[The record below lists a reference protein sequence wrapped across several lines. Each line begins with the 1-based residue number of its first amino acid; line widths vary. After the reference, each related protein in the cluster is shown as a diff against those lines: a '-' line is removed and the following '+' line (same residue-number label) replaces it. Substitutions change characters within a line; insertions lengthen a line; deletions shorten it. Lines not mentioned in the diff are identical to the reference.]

1 MFLWRI
7 SDFDDLSGQGGL
19 VAAGRWHSRGRPI
32 VYLSD
37 SPSTALLEIL
47 VRVDVQNFPDS
58 VQVLKVN
65 AGRIKIERPKL
76 PDFWRDD
83 IDFTCGIGDAWLKSS
98 SSALLKVPATVMPLA
113 WNYLLN
119 PSSPLAAKA
128 AVANITHIKLD
139 SRLK

>member
-65 AGRIKIERPKL
+65 AGRIKIEKPKL

-83 IDFTCGIGDAWLKSS
+83 IDFTRGIGDAWLKSS
-98 SSALLKVPATVMPLA
+98 SSALLKVSATVMPLA